1 MPTFCKLKALA
12 IPTILLL
19 VLCGCSTFNRDW
31 RRAVAQPPPANSPE
45 GPWDGTW
52 LSNANGHHGKLR
64 CLMTHE
70 TNDLCEAR
78 FHATFGGIF
87 HFNYTAQF
95 EMQPHSVIG
104 WEFNGE
110 ANLGKLGGTYYY
122 EGRATATNLASTYKS
137 KYDYGTFQLHRP

>member
-1 MPTFCKLKALA
+1 MPAKNILFIA
-12 IPTILLL
+12 IPALLL
-19 VLCGCSTFNRDW
+19 VFGCGCSSFNRDW
-31 RRAVAQPPPANSPE
+31 RRATAQPSPANSAA

-52 LSNANGHHGKLR
+52 LSDANGHHGKLR

-70 TNDLCEAR
+70 TNDLYQAR

-95 EMQPHSVIG
+95 EMQPHNVVG
-104 WEFNGE
+104 WEFNGD

-137 KYDYGTFQLHRP
+137 KYDHGTFNLHRP